1 MSVAIVFDLDGTL
14 VDSLAD
20 LAGAVNRMLGDVGH
34 APLPQTTIGRFVGN
48 GLPKLV
54 ERTIRHC
61 EIDMNRHGEL
71 TKLTLDHYNKA
82 SSDQTVPYPGVME
95 ALAELRRQGH
105 RLGVCTNKPEEPARH
120 VLKAL
125 NLAHHFDVVF
135 GGDTLSVRKPNPKH
149 LNETFDALGCSGP
162 RLFVGDSE
170 VDAETAKRAEVLF
183 LLFTEGYRKS
193 PVAEIPH
200 TISYDDSAKLP
211 ALVGRFLAGTD

>member
-1 MSVAIVFDLDGTL
+1 MSSAIVFDLDGTL

-20 LAGAVNRMLGDVGH
+20 LAGAVNRMLGDVGY

-61 EIDMNRHGEL
+61 DIDMNRHGEL

-95 ALAELRRQGH
+95 AFAELRRQGH
-105 RLGVCTNKPEEPARH
+105 RLGVCTNKPEKPARH
-120 VLKAL
+120 VLQAL

-135 GGDTLSVRKPNPKH
+135 GGDTLSLHKPNPTH
-149 LNETFDALGCSGP
+149 LN
-162 RLFVGDSE
+162 
-170 VDAETAKRAEVLF
+170 
-183 LLFTEGYRKS
+183 
-193 PVAEIPH
+193 
-200 TISYDDSAKLP
+200 
-211 ALVGRFLAGTD
+211 